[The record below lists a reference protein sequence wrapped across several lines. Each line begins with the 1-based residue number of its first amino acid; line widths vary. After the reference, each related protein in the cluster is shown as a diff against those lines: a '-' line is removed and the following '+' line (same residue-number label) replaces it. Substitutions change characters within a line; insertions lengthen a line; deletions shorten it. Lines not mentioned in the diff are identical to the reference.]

1 MGTMR
6 RAGTWLH
13 EVEPLLRGPLSPLLI
28 FVPLGLVISHAAPG
42 TSPLLVFCLNG
53 LAIVPLS
60 NVISKAVEAI
70 CEHLGDQWGGCVNA
84 TAGNL
89 VDMVIAIAALTG
101 GLNDIVLD
109 SMIGALITNLLLVLG
124 ISILLGGLRHRSIQI
139 SRQNTLLNSNLLLA
153 VMLVVLVPS
162 ALHHGMIFKTSMHHF
177 QFSVVMSFALLAFY
191 LLSYAYQ
198 FFTHKSLFA
207 LRTKQLLEETQL
219 RHPPGLAPS
228 LLVLLITTIIL
239 IFNSEAL
246 VEGLS
251 AAATQLQLSPFFTGV
266 FLLPVFGSASEFHIS
281 IRAALQKRA
290 DLAIATTVGS
300 SIQVMLFVLPAL
312 VIIGW
317 LTGHHLMIFFSPQAM
332 VCVIAAIFCI
342 KWVTEDNNFN
352 WFEGIFLLLIY
363 LLLVTSSFFLA

>member
-1 MGTMR
+1 MNTMR
-6 RAGTWLH
+6 SAETWLH
-13 EVEPLLRGPLSPLLI
+13 EVEPLVRSPLTPLLL
-28 FVPLGLVISHAAPG
+28 FVPLGLVIAHAAPG
-42 TSPLLVFCLNG
+42 TNPLLIFCLNG

-109 SMIGALITNLLLVLG
+109 SLIGALITNLLLVLG
-124 ISILLGGLRHRSIQI
+124 ISIVLGGLRHSSIKL
-139 SRQNTLLNSNLLLA
+139 RPQNTLLNSNLLLA
-153 VMLVVLVPS
+153 VMLVVFVPS
-162 ALHHGMIFKTSMHHF
+162 ALHHGSMFKTPTHHF
-177 QFSVVMSFALLAFY
+177 QFSVVMSFALLTFY

-198 FFTHKSLFA
+198 FFTHKSLFI
-207 LRTKQLLEETQL
+207 LRTNPLIEDSEH
-219 RHPPGLAPS
+219 RSAPGLAPS
-228 LLVLLITTIIL
+228 LLVLLITTIAL

-246 VEGLS
+246 VQGLS
-251 AAATQLQLSPFFTGV
+251 AAAEQLKLSPFFTGV
-266 FLLPVFGSASEFHIS
+266 FLLPVFGSASEFYIS

-317 LTGHHLMIFFSPQAM
+317 LTGHQLMVFFSPEAM
-332 VCVIAAIFCI
+332 VCVIATVFCI

-363 LLLVTSSFFLA
+363 VLLVCSSFFLL